1 MVPNV
6 WTQRKAP
13 PKRGQVYGFLRKKGY
28 WSSATG
34 QFRARGS
41 VPSAGTLATG
51 VLPQSNRSGATD
63 RRPATTCSAP
73 RLITLR
79 SAPGTAL
86 APALTTARRQCSVDR
101 GSARVY
107 SSVRQQAFAVI
118 REAIRKGRD
127 GGAREGCLH
136 LSRARHRTRTARHM
150 RCAKRMN
157 ILRTFR
163 IKKNSKR
170 HVGVGR
176 THRGN
181 QSRPLCA

>member
-63 RRPATTCSAP
+63 RRPATTK
-73 RLITLR
+73 R
-79 SAPGTAL
+79 SATNHTSFSSRYSACACTHHCA
-86 APALTTARRQCSVDR
+86 APVL
-101 GSARVY
+101 
-107 SSVRQQAFAVI
+107 
-118 REAIRKGRD
+118 
-127 GGAREGCLH
+127 GG
-136 LSRARHRTRTARHM
+136 
-150 RCAKRMN
+150 
-157 ILRTFR
+157 
-163 IKKNSKR
+163 
-170 HVGVGR
+170 
-176 THRGN
+176 
-181 QSRPLCA
+181 